1 MIVNKSISMTFVCKK
16 VNSSRP
22 EERANRIRMKSVNI
36 LFCYDKLESY
46 YIYAK
51 KNAKSVST

>member
-16 VNSSRP
+16 VNSGRP

-51 KNAKSVST
+51 KNAQNVST